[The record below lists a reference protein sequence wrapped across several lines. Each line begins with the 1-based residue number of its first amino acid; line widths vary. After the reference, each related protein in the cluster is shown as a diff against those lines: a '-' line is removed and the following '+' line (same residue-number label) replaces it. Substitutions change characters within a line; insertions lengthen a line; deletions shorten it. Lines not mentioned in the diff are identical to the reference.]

1 MFYDIDQAINSCDE
15 DPSLVFLAI
24 KNNYRDVYEKV
35 LEKDNFDF
43 NLIDEDG
50 NNVLMRLVKNKDFD
64 LVNKYVLRKDLL
76 INYQNPDGNTL
87 MHLLVTNNFIDIK
100 SIVEKIMSRD
110 DFLPNIKNNNNE
122 SILDKAIGSNYIN
135 TVVKILSDRRFNNI
149 GLYSFKNLYETYVKS
164 NNYGTYSKLNNY
176 MIIFDNL
183 RRKRLMPSMMKLMK
197 ILKIKEKT
205 IITDLEASRLDNL
218 DTIINYVIKETI

>member
-1 MFYDIDQAINSCDE
+1 MFYDINQAINACDE

-35 LEKDNFDF
+35 LEKENFDF
-43 NLIDEDG
+43 NIIDEDG
-50 NNVLMRLVKNKDFD
+50 NNVLMRLLKNKDFD
-64 LVNKYVLRKDLL
+64 LVNKYISNKNIL
-76 INYQNPDGNTL
+76 INYQNPDGNTF
-87 MHLLVTNNFIDIK
+87 MHLLVTYNFIDIK
-100 SIVEKIMSRD
+100 NIVEKIINRE

-135 TVVKILSDRRFNNI
+135 TVVKIISDRRFNNI

-183 RRKRLMPSMMKLMK
+183 RKKRLMPSMMKLMK

-218 DTIINYVIKETI
+218 DTIINYVIKEAM

>member
-1 MFYDIDQAINSCDE
+1 MFYDIDQAIKSCDE
-15 DPSLVFLAI
+15 DPALVFMAI

-35 LEKDNFDF
+35 LEKDNFNF
-43 NLIDEDG
+43 NLIDENG

-64 LVNKYVLRKDLL
+64 LVNKYVLNNNLL
-76 INYQNPDGNTL
+76 INYQNHDGNTL

-100 SIVEKIMSRD
+100 SIVEKIMSRE

-122 SILDKAIGSNYIN
+122 SILDKAIESNYIN

-164 NNYGTYSKLNNY
+164 SNYGTYSKLNNY

-183 RRKRLMPSMMKLMK
+183 RKKRLMPSMMKLIK